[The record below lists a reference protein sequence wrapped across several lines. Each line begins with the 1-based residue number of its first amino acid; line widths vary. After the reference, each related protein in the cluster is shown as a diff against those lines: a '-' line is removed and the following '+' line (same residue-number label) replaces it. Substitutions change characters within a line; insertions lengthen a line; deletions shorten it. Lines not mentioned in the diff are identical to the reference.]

1 MDVTPLSVSAFVV
14 AAVAVMRLAALADAN
29 LKAREAR
36 KSWALLGYDR
46 RAAGWDPCLVY
57 WDPLPMTHEVL
68 DVPTAPD
75 APDAVGDRLAN
86 GHPFINGRWADR
98 SWLSVPGPFFIG
110 AGGVGPD
117 ARMAAAHFLADDGG
131 LSFVHR
137 QPRTPREVCDF
148 LGVAAIGP
156 AGGCGWDGDEYWTPA
171 AVRAWWADRDR
182 VRAWIDAR
190 LADPDPAY
198 HDPATLRAF
207 AAHLD
212 HGLEDYLRGYLF
224 WLITG
229 RQPTRHDP
237 LPPL

>member
-14 AAVAVMRLAALADAN
+14 AAVAVMWLAALADAN
-29 LKAREAR
+29 LKARETRETR
-36 KSWALLGYDR
+36 KSRAPLGHDR

-57 WDPLPMTHEVL
+57 WDPLPMAHHAL
-68 DVPTAPD
+68 
-75 APDAVGDRLAN
+75 DAVGGGLGD
-86 GHPFINGRWADR
+86 GRRFGNARWVDR

-110 AGGVGPD
+110 AGDVGPGG
-117 ARMAAAHFLADDGG
+117 RVAAAHLLADDGRRA
-131 LSFVHR
+131 FVHR
-137 QPRTPREVCDF
+137 QPRTPREVCDL
-148 LGVAAIGP
+148 LGVAAAGP
-156 AGGCGWDGDEYWTPA
+156 VGGCGWDGDEHWTPA

-190 LADPDPAY
+190 LADPDPAH

>member
-29 LKAREAR
+29 LKARETPEAR
-36 KSWALLGYDR
+36 HSWALRGYDH
-46 RAAGWDPCLVY
+46 RAAGWDPCLAY
-57 WDPLPMTHEVL
+57 WDPLPMAHRAL
-68 DVPTAPD
+68 DAAD
-75 APDAVGDRLAN
+75 ALDAVADRLGN
-86 GHPFINGRWADR
+86 GRPLVDGRWADR

-110 AGGVGPD
+110 ADGVGPD
-117 ARMAAAHFLADDGG
+117 APMAAAHLLADDGRRA
-131 LSFVHR
+131 FVHR

-148 LGVAAIGP
+148 LAAAATLP